1 MKGSLQTAGAPAKP
15 RMLRLLRL
23 RYVWLTANAVVI
35 ILHLPAGCPAEY
47 SSWSHGLCPTS
58 SVLAR
63 DNLYDRRRPAVTCAK
78 LFGFCCSS
86 SLQLQLPG

>member
-35 ILHLPAGCPAEY
+35 ILHLPAGCPAGY